1 MEREGR
7 SRLHMRS
14 RVVLV
19 ALLPRVARAALP
31 RFEQRVATIKAVQV
45 HAKAY
50 PHHLRQ
56 CSGPGGEW
64 TAAVLA
70 FPAGCADR
78 LYSLAY
84 RTSGAE
90 ITIRTLVWAGGTTGP
105 TDLLGL
111 MRARNDRALLFSTEE
126 ENPYDPVKLN
136 YLRYTSGT
144 SASAAVRFE
153 VPGRPGCG
161 RFDPSRSARVRRAQR
176 PVWGVRGP
184 LRLDGRSTDPLGVRP
199 ESFT

>member
-56 CSGPGGEW
+56 CSGPGGEGQD
-64 TAAVLA
+64 VLA

-90 ITIRTLVWAGGTTGP
+90 IIIHTLVWAGGTTGP

-184 LRLDGRSTDPLGVRP
+184 LRLDERSTDPLGVRP

>member
-1 MEREGR
+1 
-7 SRLHMRS
+7 MRS

-19 ALLPRVARAALP
+19 ALLPRVARVALP

-56 CSGPGGEW
+56 CSGPG
-64 TAAVLA
+64 L
-70 FPAGCADR
+70 PAGRADK

-90 ITIRTLVWAGGTTGP
+90 IIIHTLVWAGGTTGP

-153 VPGRPGCG
+153 VPGRPCCG

-184 LRLDGRSTDPLGVRP
+184 LRLDERSTDPLGVRP